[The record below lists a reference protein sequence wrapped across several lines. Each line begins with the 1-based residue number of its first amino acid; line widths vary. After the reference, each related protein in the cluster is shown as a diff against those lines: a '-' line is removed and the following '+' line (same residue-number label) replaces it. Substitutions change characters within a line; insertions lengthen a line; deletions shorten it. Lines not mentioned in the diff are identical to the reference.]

1 MTGERDAPPSRRGL
15 VMAIAIGVTVAAV
28 MFVLIAALLTMPLFA
43 LARFTEGDTALHR
56 PWFGTGL
63 RIAAVL
69 GGVAGAAAG
78 VTIARFY
85 RRGGTF
91 QLPEPPP

>member
-1 MTGERDAPPSRRGL
+1 
-15 VMAIAIGVTVAAV
+15 MAIVIGIAVTAV
-28 MFVLIAALLTMPLFA
+28 MFVLVAALLTMPLFA

-69 GGVAGAAAG
+69 GGVAGVTAG
-78 VTIARFY
+78 VGLARFY
-85 RRGGTF
+85 RKGGTF

>member
-1 MTGERDAPPSRRGL
+1 
-15 VMAIAIGVTVAAV
+15 MAVVIGIAVAFT
-28 MFVLIAALLTMPLFA
+28 MFVLLAALLTMPLFA

-63 RIAAVL
+63 RIAGGLGAVA
-69 GGVAGAAAG
+69 GVAAGAAIG
-78 VTIARFY
+78 RYY

-91 QLPEPPP
+91 QLPEPPE